1 MNKVKYFLSYILI
14 MSGLFAFSQD
24 KAPELPKFSFRMNV
38 GIPKIAS
45 STQYRHS
52 FSGVITADGSVNY
65 KLFSNF
71 IVGVGYNYTYFKCQ
85 KYFRDPLRDNINTT
99 LQIQNGYMKLGYDH
113 FFSDNGF
120 ATFAVN
126 MGAGQGKYTSV
137 RYKNDS
143 LMGKTPTQ
151 FSNAFIEPLIGLYF
165 IVDPNFAIGAH
176 ISYNYSF
183 TKFDPLYP
191 QFHQWGPDGYTKLS
205 NKWNMSMVTLGFGFY
220 YGIAKKQ

>member
-1 MNKVKYFLSYILI
+1 MIS
-14 MSGLFAFSQD
+14 FSQD
-24 KAPELPKFSFRMNV
+24 KAPELPRFSVRANI

-45 STQYRHS
+45 SKQYKNS
-52 FSGVITADGSVNY
+52 FSGVITGDANVNY

-71 IVGVGYNYTYFKCQ
+71 FAGLGYSYTYFKCQ

-99 LQIQNGYMKLGYDH
+99 LQMQNGYLKLGYDH

-120 ATFAVN
+120 ATFAIN
-126 MGAGQGKYTSV
+126 MGGGQGKYTSV

-143 LMGKTPTQ
+143 LIGKTPTQ
-151 FSNAFIEPLIGLYF
+151 FSNVFIEPLIGLYF
-165 IVDPNFAIGAH
+165 VVDPNFAIGAH

-191 QFHQWGPDGYTKLS
+191 QFQQWGPDGYTKLS

-220 YGIAKKQ
+220 YGIARNK